1 MLRQIIKAVTGCSN
15 FCWRGETIIMNCMK
29 LELQTRFRFS
39 LNIKPPLDAA
49 KQCKGGQY
57 KSSNYDLGET
67 ETSFIEP
74 SVANSTVINPASTM
88 DVPNEADGPG
98 PSKAVVSMPQKKAVG
113 SFHRRG

>member
-1 MLRQIIKAVTGCSN
+1 MQ
-15 FCWRGETIIMNCMK
+15 
-29 LELQTRFRFS
+29 
-39 LNIKPPLDAA
+39 LNSA
-49 KQCKGGQY
+49 KEDSINLLITMWVKQ
-57 KSSNYDLGET
+57 
-67 ETSFIEP
+67 TSFIEP